1 MSNIRK
7 MYLVGFLRN
16 FHLFGGVMVP
26 MLTVWGGISF
36 TTVLLLQSLF
46 MFCVNIF
53 EIPTGLVADVFGR
66 KVSMFC
72 GLVVGVIG
80 FTVYTLQPALPF
92 FIAGEILLALAT
104 ALMSGSD
111 KALLYDSLVESE
123 LEHTADKVQSRLRS
137 FQMIGLLVATP
148 LGSVIGYAGNLILPM
163 QITAFVTG
171 LAAICVLTLKEP
183 RIASEEPTEKGY
195 RWTSLFDGIRI
206 IRKDPHLGSLAFDL
220 ISTTVLARPMIWLYQ
235 PLLEFHGFPIWT
247 YGFVHAGSVI
257 VEVIVMNNTIIMD
270 KLCRNRE
277 GTLRTTTILTM
288 IGYACAGISIVV
300 AQGLYSLVL
309 ALIGIVMVVGFG
321 LSREPLFTQL
331 LNERIPSRRR
341 TTTLSTIN
349 MLTSFGSFV
358 INPIT
363 GVLTSVCFA
372 LPFGSYGFLLSTKL
386 AMQQLLRKP
395 RP

>member
-1 MSNIRK
+1 
-7 MYLVGFLRN
+7 
-16 FHLFGGVMVP
+16 

-163 QITAFVTG
+163 
-171 LAAICVLTLKEP
+171 
-183 RIASEEPTEKGY
+183 
-195 RWTSLFDGIRI
+195 
-206 IRKDPHLGSLAFDL
+206 
-220 ISTTVLARPMIWLYQ
+220 
-235 PLLEFHGFPIWT
+235 
-247 YGFVHAGSVI
+247 
-257 VEVIVMNNTIIMD
+257 
-270 KLCRNRE
+270 
-277 GTLRTTTILTM
+277 
-288 IGYACAGISIVV
+288 
-300 AQGLYSLVL
+300 
-309 ALIGIVMVVGFG
+309 
-321 LSREPLFTQL
+321 
-331 LNERIPSRRR
+331 
-341 TTTLSTIN
+341 
-349 MLTSFGSFV
+349 
-358 INPIT
+358 
-363 GVLTSVCFA
+363 
-372 LPFGSYGFLLSTKL
+372 
-386 AMQQLLRKP
+386 
-395 RP
+395 